1 MNWAEING
9 VGLRYELAG
18 QGGRDVV
25 VIHEMGGLLDCWDG
39 VIPHLRKDNRVL
51 RYDTRGA
58 GLSEKIKG
66 ELKIE
71 TMADD
76 LAKLLDH
83 VEISGPVVVA
93 GVAVGAAIALCFA
106 SRYASRTAGCIAM
119 SPALDVPAE
128 VRQERLGRVSKIE
141 AGGMRAIF
149 EGAMENDYPQNL
161 RDPDPARFATFRA
174 RWLGND
180 PESFCAVMRMLINM
194 DLTAQMAAIKCPT
207 LVIGGQ
213 FDKGRPPAYA
223 EAQAKK
229 IPGAKFKVLASGHQM
244 EVQTPDLV
252 TSALLEFLSGLPK
265 G

>member
-9 VGLRYELAG
+9 VGLRYELGG

-25 VIHEMGGLLDCWDG
+25 VIHEMGGLLEAWDA
-39 VIPHLRKDNRVL
+39 VAPKLRQNNRVL

-76 LAKLLDH
+76 LAALLDH
-83 VEISGPVVVA
+83 VGISGPVVVA
-93 GVAVGAAIALCFA
+93 GVAVGAAIAISFA
-106 SRYASRTAGCIAM
+106 ARYASRTAGLVAM
-119 SPALDVPAE
+119 SPALDVPAD
-128 VRQERLGRVSKIE
+128 VRQDRLDRVSKIE

-149 EGAMENDYPQNL
+149 EAAMANDYPQNL
-161 RDPDPARFATFRA
+161 RDLDPARFTTFRA

-180 PESFCAVMRMLINM
+180 PESFCAIMRMLIHM
-194 DLTAQMAAIKCPT
+194 DLNAAMASIRCPS

-223 EAQAKK
+223 ESVSKK
-229 IPGAKFKVLASGHQM
+229 IPGAKFKVLQSGHQM
-244 EVQTPDLV
+244 QVQTPDLV
-252 TSALLEFLSGLPK
+252 TGALTEFLAGLPK
-265 G
+265 S

>member
-9 VGLRYELAG
+9 VGLRYELGG
-18 QGGRDVV
+18 QGGRDLVV
-25 VIHEMGGLLDCWDG
+25 LHEMGGLLDCWDEA
-39 VIPHLRKDNRVL
+39 IPLLRKDNRVL

-76 LAKLLDH
+76 LAALLDH
-83 VEISGPVVVA
+83 VGISGPVVVA
-93 GVAVGAAIALCFA
+93 GVAVGAGTAICFA
-106 SRYASRTAGCIAM
+106 SRYPDRTAGLIAM

-128 VRQERLGRVSKIE
+128 TRQERLDRVAKIE

-149 EGAMENDYPQNL
+149 EAAMENDYPQNL
-161 RDPDPARFATFRA
+161 RALDHARFANFRA

-180 PESFCAVMRMLINM
+180 PESFCAIMRMLIHM
-194 DLTAQMAAIKCPT
+194 DLTADMASVKCPS

-229 IPGAKFKVLASGHQM
+229 IPGAKFKVLPSGHQM

-252 TSALLEFLSGLPK
+252 STAILEFVEALPK
-265 G
+265 